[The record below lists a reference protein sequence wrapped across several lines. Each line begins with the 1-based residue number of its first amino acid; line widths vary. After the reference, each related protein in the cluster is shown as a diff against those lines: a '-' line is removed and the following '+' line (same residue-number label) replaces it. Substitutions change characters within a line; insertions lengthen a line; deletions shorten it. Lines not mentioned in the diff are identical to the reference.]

1 LITRASF
8 LLCCLLAV
16 LRSDAQSE
24 NHVQRR
30 AGDKAYD
37 RAQYREAESA
47 YRSALEKSP
56 ADAAAAYNLGNAQ
69 YLQGNWEDAAKQFE
83 SAADKAPNREIR
95 ADALHNL
102 GNAQLKQ
109 QQYDKAVKSFEQS
122 LRLRPGDPGTRQNL
136 QMAKQKLREQQ
147 QQQQDQKQQE
157 QQEQNPSGEAGENQN
172 PQTPKPDPNKGQ
184 ENGQKPKSQQ
194 QQPIEGPKDPEQQA
208 ETPEMSKEE
217 AERLLQNQI
226 GPADQRAAK
235 RYREREAGEQ
245 RKYKKKDW

>member
-1 LITRASF
+1 LIARASF

-16 LRSDAQSE
+16 LRLDAQSE

-122 LRLRPGDPGTRQNL
+122 LRLRPGDPGTRHNL

-147 QQQQDQKQQE
+147 QQQPQQDQ
-157 QQEQNPSGEAGENQN
+157 QQEQNPSGEAGEQQNQN
-172 PQTPKPDPNKGQ
+172 PQNPKPDPNKGQ
-184 ENGQKPKSQQ
+184 EKGQNPN
-194 QQPIEGPKDPEQQA
+194 QQPIEGPKDPEQQP
-208 ETPEMSKEE
+208 EGPEMSKEE